1 MSASKEQLRGK
12 TRRKM
17 LLIYLKQGVATLKHS
32 GKARI
37 KIAVF
42 LTFAGI
48 IYLLGFQI
56 FKPTGMLVEMF
67 NTLYKCAFYTL
78 FIFGGCVCLFS
89 FGAPSGYLEYA
100 DNLQRIGFCNS
111 AGESPILLSAKNVPS
126 DEDMK
131 ELTFDSCGIPL
142 SEWENDKEA
151 LSSGLNLHIIAI
163 DQVNNNR
170 QIRLQ
175 VIPAD
180 HQIPTQIRWK
190 SEYLSSGDFD
200 IVLGE
205 SIIGKVKVDLNTLPH
220 MLIGGSTGS
229 GKTILLRSVLL
240 QCIAK
245 NAEVI
250 IADFKGVDFHRV
262 WKEHCEIITEAG
274 PFSERLA
281 RVLDELSCRKRLFAE
296 HDVADIREY
305 NSKGARLNR
314 IVIACDEVSELLD
327 KTGASKELKE
337 QIAKIESALSTIA
350 RQGRAFGIH
359 LVLATQRPD
368 ANILSGQIKNNI
380 DCRICGRADNVLSQI
395 VLDNTDAA
403 DLIPKNATGRFLK
416 NDGTIFQ
423 GYYVDDNM
431 IAELNCC
438 AAPGTQL

>member
-1 MSASKEQLRGK
+1 MNSNKEQLRRK
-12 TRRKM
+12 TYRKM
-17 LLIYLKQGVATLKHS
+17 LYLYIRQGAVSLKS
-32 GKARI
+32 TAKNRMI
-37 KIAVF
+37 IAGF
-42 LTFAGI
+42 FAIMAI
-48 IYLLGFQI
+48 IYLLI
-56 FKPTGMLVEMF
+56 FRIFRPTGMLAEMYK
-67 NTLYKCAFYTL
+67 TLYGYAYFAVFVL
-78 FIFGGCVCLFS
+78 GICVCLFY
-89 FGAPSGYLEYA
+89 FGAPTGYMEYT

-111 AGESPILLSAKNVPS
+111 AGESPVLLSVENAPG
-126 DEDMK
+126 DEEMK
-131 ELTFDSCGIPL
+131 EMTFESCGIPL
-142 SEWENDKEA
+142 SEWENDKEK
-151 LSSGLNLHIIAI
+151 LSSGLNLHVVSIS
-163 DQVNNNR
+163 QGNNNR
-170 QIRLQ
+170 EIRLL

-180 HQIPTQIRWK
+180 HQIPTQISWK
-190 SEYLSSGDFD
+190 PEYLSSGDFD

-205 SIIGKVKVDLNTLPH
+205 SIIGKVKVNLNTLPH

-245 NAEVI
+245 DAEVI
-250 IADFKGVDFHRV
+250 IADFKGIDFHRV
-262 WKEHCEIITEAG
+262 WREHCEIITEAE
-274 PFSERLA
+274 PFISKLNA
-281 RVLDELSCRKRLFAE
+281 VLPELSARKKLFAE

-305 NSKGARLNR
+305 NSSGAKLDR

-327 KTGASKELKE
+327 KTGASREAKE

-403 DLIPKNATGRFLK
+403 DLIPKNTTGRFLK

-423 GYYVDDNM
+423 GYFVDDDM
-431 IAELNCC
+431 IAELNHH

>member
-12 TRRKM
+12 TRHKM
-17 LLIYLKQGVATLKHS
+17 LLLYMKQGVVSLKS
-32 GKARI
+32 SAKNRMITAAFLTI
-37 KIAVF
+37 IAVLYVLVF
-42 LTFAGI
+42 RTFSH
-48 IYLLGFQI
+48 
-56 FKPTGMLVEMF
+56 TGMLEEMYR
-67 NTLYKCAFYTL
+67 TLYGYAYFAVFVL
-78 FIFGGCVCLFS
+78 GICVCLFY
-89 FGAPSGYLEYA
+89 FGAPTGFLEYS

-111 AGESPILLSAKNVPS
+111 AGENPSLLSAENAPS
-126 DEDMK
+126 DEDTK
-131 ELTFDSCGIPL
+131 ELTFDCCGIPL
-142 SEWENDKEA
+142 PEWENNKEK

-170 QIRLQ
+170 QIRLC

-180 HQIPTQIRWK
+180 HQIPTQIKWK
-190 SEYLSSGDFD
+190 PEYLSSGDYD

-205 SIIGKVKVDLNTLPH
+205 SITGKVEVDLNSLPH
-220 MLIGGSTGS
+220 MLIGGSMGS

-240 QCIAK
+240 QCISK

-250 IADFKGVDFHRV
+250 IADFKGIDFHRV
-262 WKEHCEIITEAG
+262 WRENCKIITEVE
-274 PFSERLA
+274 PFISKLNA
-281 RVLDELSCRKRLFAE
+281 VLSELSARKKLFTE

-305 NSKGARLNR
+305 NSTETQMNR

-423 GYYVDDNM
+423 GYYIDDDM
-431 IAELNCC
+431 IAELNHH

>member
-1 MSASKEQLRGK
+1 MNSNKEQLRRK
-12 TRRKM
+12 TYRKM
-17 LLIYLKQGVATLKHS
+17 MWLYIKQGFASLKS
-32 GKARI
+32 STKNRKI
-37 KIAVF
+37 IAVF
-42 LTFAGI
+42 LMLMAI
-48 IYLLGFQI
+48 IYLLI
-56 FKPTGMLVEMF
+56 FRIFRPTGMLAEMYKI
-67 NTLYKCAFYTL
+67 LYEYAYFAMFVL
-78 FIFGGCVCLFS
+78 GICVCLFY
-89 FGAPSGYLEYA
+89 FGTPSGYMEYT

-111 AGESPILLSAKNVPS
+111 AGESPILLSAENTPG
-126 DEDMK
+126 DEDTK
-131 ELTFDSCGIPL
+131 ELTFDCCGLPL
-142 SEWENDKEA
+142 SEWENDKEK

-170 QIRLQ
+170 QIRLR

-180 HQIPTQIRWK
+180 HQIPTRIRWK
-190 SEYLSSGDFD
+190 PEYLSNSDFD

-205 SIIGKVKVDLNTLPH
+205 SIIGKVTVDLNTLPH

-229 GKTILLRSVLL
+229 GKTILLRSILL

-250 IADFKGVDFHRV
+250 IADFKGIDFHRV
-262 WKEHCEIITEAG
+262 WRTHCEIITEAE
-274 PFSERLA
+274 PFISKLND
-281 RVLDELSCRKRLFAE
+281 VLCELSARKKLFAE

-305 NSKGARLNR
+305 NSSGAKLDR

-327 KTGASKELKE
+327 KTGASREAKE

-368 ANILSGQIKNNI
+368 ANIISGQIKNNI

-403 DLIPKNATGRFLK
+403 DLIPKNTTGRFLK

-423 GYYVDDNM
+423 GYFVDDDM
-431 IAELNCC
+431 IAELNCY